1 MPSSSDL
8 TTLQVEQV
16 EKSYGLKKVLHEID
30 FVVEPGQ
37 VVSLLGQSGCGKT
50 TLLRLI
56 AGFDRPDSGQIS
68 VARQVVASARVFV
81 VAEKRHI
88 GYVPQEGA
96 LFPHLNVYDNVAF
109 GLNKGPGRSEAV
121 DRMLELTGITEL
133 RAHMPHQLSG
143 GQQQRVALARALAP
157 EPRMLLLDEPFN
169 ALDANLR
176 SSICQD
182 VMTLLRRIG
191 ATVLLVTHDQRE
203 AFISSDRVAVMR
215 DGHIVQFDDPVNL
228 YRRPVDVQTAELV
241 GGIILLDGVVVDN
254 GVRTA
259 LGMVPVASSRNPGES
274 ISSSHSPRA
283 VHRGLGESV
292 RVMLRPEQL
301 RLVAPGQGVAARVVE
316 IAFHGQ
322 YFSLRIV
329 LESPD
334 CPIQPTAARKDG
346 ATPTID
352 FLVRTHYPLE
362 HTVGDRVGV
371 RIVGTGMLY
380 GLRDA
385 PV

>member
-1 MPSSSDL
+1 MLSSSDL

-16 EKSYGLKKVLHEID
+16 EKSYGLKKVLREID

-56 AGFDRPDSGQIS
+56 AGFDRPDGGQIR
-68 VARQVVASARVFV
+68 VARQVVANGRVFV
-81 VAEKRHI
+81 AAEKRHI

-109 GLNKGPGRSEAV
+109 GLGKGPGRSHTV
-121 DRMLELTGITEL
+121 DRMLELAGVAEL

-203 AFISSDRVAVMR
+203 AFVSSDRVAVMR
-215 DGHIVQFDDPVNL
+215 DGRIVQFDDPVHV

-241 GGIILLDGVVVDN
+241 GGVILLDGVVVDN

-259 LGMVPVASSRNPGES
+259 LGMVPAADGRPPGEPAAGADHLVAS
-274 ISSSHSPRA
+274 
-283 VHRGLGESV
+283 VHRSSGDVV
-292 RVMLRPEQL
+292 RMMLRPEQL
-301 RLVAPGQGVAARVVE
+301 RLVAPGQGAAARVVE
-316 IAFHGQ
+316 VAFHGQ

-329 LESPD
+329 LESADLPQHGSVAD
-334 CPIQPTAARKDG
+334 PVE
-346 ATPTID
+346 

-362 HTVGDRVGV
+362 HQVGDRVGV
-371 RIVGTGMLY
+371 RVVGAGMLY
-380 GLRDA
+380 DPSL
-385 PV
+385 

>member
-1 MPSSSDL
+1 MLSSLSL

-16 EKSYGLKKVLHEID
+16 EKSYGLKKVLCEID

-68 VARQVVASARVFV
+68 VARQVVANGRVFV
-81 VAEKRHI
+81 AAEKRHI

-109 GLNKGPGRSEAV
+109 GLGKGPGRSQAV
-121 DRMLELTGITEL
+121 DRMLELTGVAEL

-157 EPRMLLLDEPFN
+157 EPRMILLDEPFN

-215 DGHIVQFDDPVNL
+215 DGHIVQFDDPVHV

-241 GGIILLDGVVVDN
+241 GGVILLDGVVVDN

-259 LGMVPVASSRNPGES
+259 LGMVPAANSHNSVECAGASGHSVAA
-274 ISSSHSPRA
+274 I
-283 VHRGLGESV
+283 HRCTGDSV

-301 RLVAPGQGVAARVVE
+301 RLVAPGQGAAARVAE

-329 LESPD
+329 LE
-334 CPIQPTAARKDG
+334 PTGVG
-346 ATPTID
+346 ALPVE
-352 FLVRTHYPLE
+352 FLVRAHYPLE
-362 HTVGDRVGV
+362 YQVGDKVDV
-371 RIVGTGMLY
+371 RIVGTGVLY
-380 GLRDA
+380 GPRGA
-385 PV
+385 TP